1 MKSLRV
7 LLSFIL
13 LSLATTAFAASDAQ
27 TAFEKLK
34 SLEGTWAGKADDG
47 RSVQVSNRV
56 ISGGSVVM
64 SEILNE
70 NMISM
75 FYLDGDRLLMTHYC
89 SAGNQPRMLATISP
103 DGKTI
108 TFNFLDATNLL
119 SSQPGHMQRLVVTI
133 LDGNHHTEEWDF
145 LDKAGAVHHHELF
158 DLQRTK

>member
-1 MKSLRV
+1 MKPYRLV
-7 LLSFIL
+7 LSFFL
-13 LSLATTAFAASDAQ
+13 LSLSTSLFAASDAQ

-34 SLEGTWAGKADDG
+34 SLEGAWAGKADDG

-75 FYLDGDRLLMTHYC
+75 FHLDGDRMLMTHYC

-119 SSQPGHMQRLVVTI
+119 STQPGHMQRLVVTI

>member
-1 MKSLRV
+1 MKPYGLV
-7 LLSFIL
+7 LSFFL
-13 LSLATTAFAASDAQ
+13 LSLSTSLFAASDAQ

-34 SLEGTWAGKADDG
+34 SLEGAWAGKADDG

-145 LDKAGAVHHHELF
+145 LDKAGTVHHHELF

>member
-7 LLSFIL
+7 LLSL
-13 LSLATTAFAASDAQ
+13 LLVALATTAFAASDVQ

-34 SLEGTWAGKADDG
+34 SLEGAWAGKADDG

-64 SEILNE
+64 SEIQNE

-75 FYLDGDRLLMTHYC
+75 FHLDGDRLLMTHYC
-89 SAGNQPRMLATISP
+89 SAGNQPRMQGTISP

-133 LDGNHHTEEWDF
+133 LDDNHHTEEWDF
-145 LDKAGAVHHHELF
+145 LDKAGTVHHHELF